1 MHKPLVSIIIPVY
14 NGSNYLKE
22 AIDSALA
29 QTYKNI
35 EVIVVNDGSND
46 NGATEEIALSY
57 GPKIRYFHKENGGVS
72 SALNFGIKNMK
83 GNWFSWLSHDDLY
96 TEDKIEVALKAME
109 ACKDSVSKL
118 VVVSQCE
125 FVDKDGKKIYHPV
138 KTIKGYVKSTEMLV
152 KIFKNYSI
160 NGCSL
165 LIPKNAFDEIG
176 YFNERYRYIQDVDYW
191 VRLALNGY
199 NFIGIG
205 NVCVKSRIHRQQ
217 VTATMPHLYY
227 EERRLMGIPLV
238 DQLFNEFKNKEF
250 KYIIEAYLYDC
261 VKKRHEYVS
270 NYIMEKLKSNNM
282 FTLNIWFKVRLYKLL
297 SAWKYGLKRLYYRFI
312 ISGAR

>member
-1 MHKPLVSIIIPVY
+1 
-14 NGSNYLKE
+14 
-22 AIDSALA
+22 
-29 QTYKNI
+29 
-35 EVIVVNDGSND
+35 
-46 NGATEEIALSY
+46 
-57 GPKIRYFHKENGGVS
+57 
-72 SALNFGIKNMK
+72 
-83 GNWFSWLSHDDLY
+83 
-96 TEDKIEVALKAME
+96 
-109 ACKDSVSKL
+109 
-118 VVVSQCE
+118 
-125 FVDKDGKKIYHPV
+125 
-138 KTIKGYVKSTEMLV
+138 MLV